1 MSATRIIA
9 RKELR
14 SYFGSPI
21 ALIFLGVFLLATL
34 VCFFGY
40 SGFFARNLADVR
52 PLFAWLPALLVLL
65 VAAIAMRQWAEERKM
80 GTLEVLLTL
89 PVPTRDLVLGKF
101 IAGTLLIAIA
111 LGLTLPIPWMVAL
124 LGDLDWG
131 PVVGGYLGALLLGTT
146 YLSIG
151 LCVSARTDNQ
161 VVALMLTGVIGAALV
176 AIGSDPLTELFSQG
190 TAEVLRALG
199 TGSRFVSLE
208 RGVLDLRDLAYYVG
222 LTFFFL
228 VLNWHF
234 LELDRI
240 DRSGAAGRRQ
250 ARALALVTALVGLN
264 VLAANL
270 WLAPVA
276 FLRVDLTEG
285 GQYSISATTRDTLLG
300 LAEPLQI
307 DAYFSDRTHPLL
319 APLVPQL
326 RDLLEELEIA
336 GDGHVV
342 LTVADP
348 NDDDALEQEIGERY
362 GIRSVPFQV
371 ADRHQQAVV
380 NSFLHIVVRYG
391 DQFEVLGFDD
401 LIEVSSDGEQVEVRL
416 ANPEYDLTR
425 TIKRVSRDFQNMESI
440 FARIPGG
447 AKLTLYVTPANLP
460 ESLAEVPGHIRTVA
474 AELANLSQG
483 KLSFAEVD
491 PSGDPELAKK
501 LADQYGIRPLAAD
514 LFAQRTFYFDL
525 LLESDDE
532 TVRLS
537 PRSAVGET
545 ELKTDLE
552 AAIRRASPGQLKTLG
567 IYTEDPIAP
576 PPNPQLPPQMQPPPP
591 ERDYRALE
599 EIYAEDYRVQTVDLA
614 GGRVAEDIDVLLIGK
629 PGPLGDR
636 EQYAID
642 QYLMR
647 GGKLIVLA
655 GRTAI
660 SVARGRLEAV
670 PHASPLF
677 DLLARYGVTVEPS
690 LVMDP
695 QNASFPVPVEEQ
707 RGMFRVQRVEML
719 PYPFFP
725 DVRRDGMASGHP
737 ALVGVQ
743 NVTTP
748 WASPLIVA
756 PPEGVTAESL
766 LFSSDASWR
775 NASGQIEPDMKR
787 FPGVGFGPEGETG
800 RVLLAASLT
809 GVFPSA
815 FADRPSPLAE
825 PGPDGAPAG
834 IDDTLKTSLPDA
846 RLTVIGSSEI
856 ISDLMVQL
864 ASRMGGE
871 VHRPDLQ
878 FVQNLIDWSVEDTD
892 LLQIRS
898 SGSFA
903 RTLIP
908 LDEDQARAWEFGCY
922 AASIALLGAVVL
934 VARRLRR
941 VRPLVPAAGAV
952 A

>member
-1 MSATRIIA
+1 MSATAIIA

-34 VCFFGY
+34 VSFFGY

-80 GTLEVLLTL
+80 GTLEVLLSL

-101 IAGTLLIAIA
+101 IAGTILIAIA
-111 LGLTLPIPWMVAL
+111 LGLTLPIPWMVSL

-131 PVVGGYLGALLLGTT
+131 PVIGGYVGGLLLGTT

-161 VVALMLTGVIGAALV
+161 VVALMLTGVIGSVLV
-176 AIGSDPLTELFSQG
+176 AIGSGPLTELFGQTVG
-190 TAEVLRALG
+190 EVLRALG
-199 TGSRFVSLE
+199 TGSRFESLE

-222 LTFFFL
+222 LTTFFL

-240 DRSGAAGRRQ
+240 DRGSEAGGRQ
-250 ARALALVTALVGLN
+250 ARALALVTGLVGLN
-264 VLAANL
+264 VVAANL
-270 WLAPVA
+270 WLAPVS
-276 FLRVDLTEG
+276 FLRIDLTEA
-285 GQYSISATTRDTLLG
+285 GQYSISPTTTATLRG
-300 LAEPLQI
+300 LAEPLYI

-326 RDLLEELEIA
+326 RDLLEEIEVA
-336 GDGHVV
+336 GDGHVT
-342 LTVADP
+342 LRIADP
-348 NDDDALEQEIGERY
+348 SADDALEQEIGERY

-371 ADRHQQAVV
+371 SDRHQQAVV

-401 LIEVSSDGEQVEVRL
+401 LIEVSANEDEILVRL

-447 AKLTLYVTPANLP
+447 VKLTLYATPANLP
-460 ESLAEVPGHIRTVA
+460 ESLAAVPGHIRTIA
-474 AELANLSQG
+474 AGLASASEG
-483 KLSFAEVD
+483 KLVFAEVD
-491 PSGDPELAKK
+491 PGSDPELARK
-501 LADQYGIRPLAAD
+501 LADDYGIRPLAAD
-514 LFAQRTFYFDL
+514 LFAQRTFYFDM
-525 LLESDDE
+525 LLETDDE
-532 TVRLS
+532 VLRLS
-537 PRSAVGET
+537 PRSAVGEV
-545 ELKTDLE
+545 ELKADLE

-599 EIYAEDYRVQTVDLA
+599 EVYGEDYRVQTVDLA
-614 GGRVAEDIDVLLIGK
+614 DGRVPQEIDVLLIGK
-629 PGPLGDR
+629 PGPLG
-636 EQYAID
+636 EVQQYAID

-660 SVARGRLEAV
+660 GVDQGRLDAA
-670 PHASPLF
+670 PHQSPIF
-677 DLLARYGVTVEPS
+677 DLLARYGVTVESS

-737 ALVGVQ
+737 ALVGLQ

-748 WASPLIVA
+748 WASPLVVA
-756 PPEGVTAESL
+756 PPDGVSAESL
-766 LFSSDASWR
+766 LSSSDASWR
-775 NASGQIEPDMKR
+775 NTSGRIEPDMER
-787 FPGVGFGPEGETG
+787 FPGVGFGPEGEIG
-800 RVLLAASLT
+800 RVVLAASLT

-815 FADRPSPLAE
+815 FADRPSPLAQ

-846 RLTVIGSSEI
+846 RLSVIGSSEI

-908 LDEDQARAWEFGCY
+908 LDEDQTWRWELGCY
-922 AASIALLGAVVL
+922 AASLTLLAGVIL
-934 VARRLRR
+934 VARRLGR
-941 VRPLVPAAGAV
+941 VRVLLPSAGA
-952 A
+952 AS